1 MTASIDLDFR
11 PRSYFWPMSAEKH
24 LLATIH
30 GAERRRMVKAAFS
43 NTDLDFID
51 MAFFAKSSLS
61 EDERTA
67 MGRIDPQFMGGE
79 YLPDLR
85 VGEIEIARIN
95 IDSTTSDVT
104 SLYARRTSKG
114 ISYRVVDEY
123 DGDTL
128 NAKRTR
134 TSREPL
140 TLGDLARFFLA
151 AWPLDSVL
159 EWNELDEEGSQAF
172 VHPSSEFYSEFS
184 DLIRQKISEWRAV
197 ELDEDD
203 EQHV

>member
-67 MGRIDPQFMGGE
+67 MGA
-79 YLPDLR
+79 L
-85 VGEIEIARIN
+85 
-95 IDSTTSDVT
+95 
-104 SLYARRTSKG
+104 
-114 ISYRVVDEY
+114 
-123 DGDTL
+123 
-128 NAKRTR
+128 TR
-134 TSREPL
+134 SS
-140 TLGDLARFFLA
+140 
-151 AWPLDSVL
+151 W
-159 EWNELDEEGSQAF
+159 EGNTF
-172 VHPSSEFYSEFS
+172 P
-184 DLIRQKISEWRAV
+184 ICG
-197 ELDEDD
+197 
-203 EQHV
+203 